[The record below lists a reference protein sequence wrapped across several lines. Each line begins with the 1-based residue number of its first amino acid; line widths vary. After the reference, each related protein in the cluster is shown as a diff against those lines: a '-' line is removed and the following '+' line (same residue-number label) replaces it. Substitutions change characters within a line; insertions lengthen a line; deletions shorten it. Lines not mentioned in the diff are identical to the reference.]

1 MFLFARVAGIYA
13 NFCLSSLSHR
23 LNGKWQS
30 FDSIQHLF
38 AGLVKEKK
46 KKLIK
51 KKLENI
57 VPEIKQEGESERERE
72 VGKDHIQLF

>member
-46 KKLIK
+46 KLIK

-57 VPEIKQEGESERERE
+57 VPEIKQEGESERE
-72 VGKDHIQLF
+72 K